1 MYQIYFILFWSNTLH
16 VSGGLSVR
24 NKTVRTTTGICQT
37 DTALYLLASRQQYL
51 FDICMLLYVQ
61 SWTPDDGRK
70 DRPKHVECYSKIK
83 WNKFDTLVHLVGFT
97 IQIYYDAQPY
107 EGQIAVTSLY
117 YYYYYYYYYKSI
129 SHGFGYVLLLIT
141 RTHIL
146 TTGKRKI

>member
-1 MYQIYFILFWSNTLH
+1 
-16 VSGGLSVR
+16 
-24 NKTVRTTTGICQT
+24 
-37 DTALYLLASRQQYL
+37 
-51 FDICMLLYVQ
+51 
-61 SWTPDDGRK
+61 
-70 DRPKHVECYSKIK
+70 
-83 WNKFDTLVHLVGFT
+83 VHLVGFT